1 MVNPY
6 SLEITQSSIGVDD
19 SMESTTANEHS
30 VRTWMLNVLN
40 RLAVVQPNEVRPLLW
55 SFTYFFAIL
64 CAYYIVRPLRDE
76 MGIAGGVNQ
85 LQWMFSGTFMVML
98 LAVPLFGWITRRYPP
113 RKFLP
118 YVYAFFIFA
127 LLLFYVLFASDVTH
141 AYIARTFFIWAS
153 VFNLF
158 IVSVFWSFMVD
169 TFSSAQAKRLFGA
182 IAAGGTVGAIA
193 GPIITATLAML
204 IGPTHLLLVSML
216 FLGLALVC
224 LKQLI
229 LWRRDVERHASDAAS
244 STANSTPDQIIGGSV
259 LAGIRLVLSS
269 PYLLGICLMM
279 VLFTTLST
287 FLYFQQAHIISLHIS
302 APAQR
307 TALFAAM
314 DFSVNTLTLGIQLLL
329 TGRIVHKFGI
339 AWTLALIPLL
349 LGAGFLYLGIA
360 PVLIAVVLVQVI
372 RRAGNYAINRP
383 AREMLY
389 VILGREEKYKAKNV
403 IDTVVYRGGDAV
415 SAWVYAGLQAMGFSI
430 SAIAFLAVPL
440 AGIWAGISFHLGRM
454 HDRKVHSREKQPHPF
469 EVRDNLQNE
478 IKHTTTRR

>member
-1 MVNPY
+1 M
-6 SLEITQSSIGVDD
+6 D
-19 SMESTTANEHS
+19 STTANEHS
-30 VRTWMLNVLN
+30 VRTWMLNALN
-40 RLAVVQPNEVRPLLW
+40 RLAIVQPNEVRPLLW

-76 MGIAGGVNQ
+76 MGIAGGVNR
-85 LQWMFSGTFMVML
+85 LQWMFSGTFVVML

-118 YVYAFFIFA
+118 YVYAFFICN
-127 LLLFYVLFASDVTH
+127 LLLFYLLFASDVSH
-141 AYIARTFFIWAS
+141 AYVARTFFIWAS

-169 TFSSAQAKRLFGA
+169 TFSAAQAKRLFGA
-182 IAAGGTVGAIA
+182 IAAGGTMGAIT
-193 GPIITATLAML
+193 GPIITATLVML
-204 IGPTHLLLVSML
+204 IGPTHLLLVSIL

-224 LKQLI
+224 LNRLI
-229 LWRRDVERHASDAAS
+229 VWRRDRQKHASYAAS
-244 STANSTPDQIIGGSV
+244 STANASPDRIIGGGV
-259 LAGIRLVLSS
+259 LAGLRLVISS

-287 FLYFQQAHIISLHIS
+287 FLYFQQAHIISVHIS

-314 DFSVNTLTLGIQLLL
+314 DFSVNALTLGIQLFL

-349 LGAGFLYLGIA
+349 LGAGFLSLAIA
-360 PVLIAVVLVQVI
+360 PVLGAVVVVQVI

-389 VILGREEKYKAKNV
+389 VVLRREEKYKAKNV

-415 SAWVYAGLQAMGFSI
+415 SAWVYAGLQAMGFTI
-430 SAIAFLAVPL
+430 SAIALLAVPL

-454 HDRKVHSREKQPHPF
+454 HDRKVHSKEEQPHPCDD
-469 EVRDNLQNE
+469 RDTIQN
-478 IKHTTTRR
+478 